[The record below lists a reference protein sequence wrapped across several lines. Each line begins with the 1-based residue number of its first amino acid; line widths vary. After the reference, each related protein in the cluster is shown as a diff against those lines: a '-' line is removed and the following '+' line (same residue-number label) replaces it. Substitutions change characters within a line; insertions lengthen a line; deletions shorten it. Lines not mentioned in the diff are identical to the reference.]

1 MWMSVCRYIHF
12 TASAQKDRG
21 VGSHRAGST
30 GRVYHLTWLLGIE
43 LGPLEDQYMLLICEL

>member
-1 MWMSVCRYIHF
+1 MWMSVCRYMHF

-43 LGPLEDQYMLLICEL
+43 LGTLEDQYMLLICEL